1 MLDVSYCQP
10 HNYIEGGS
18 RLTNAEQPLTTIQA
32 VEAIEQLRVYF
43 SEIYRHGAPFKL
55 PTFRMIL
62 RNCSP
67 DEAPTNATRITRR
80 SEGTHADP
88 TPTAA
93 IINLEGVTLQMPEVQ
108 IISAGD
114 ITSILTAMPSHLE
127 LAMRCAVIGEV
138 QTPTDLLRF
147 DFVYKAAAHLGISQ
161 STIYRR
167 CNEAL
172 EWVASA
178 LYGERW
184 TSVFA
189 EVA

>member
-1 MLDVSYCQP
+1 MLDTSYCQP
-10 HNYIEGGS
+10 HNIEGGS
-18 RLTNAEQPLTTIQA
+18 RVTNAEHPLTTIQA
-32 VEAIEQLRVYF
+32 VEAIEQLRTYF

-62 RNCSP
+62 RNCALE
-67 DEAPTNATRITRR
+67 EAPTNATRITRR

-88 TPTAA
+88 TPMAA

-108 IISAGD
+108 IIGAGD

-127 LAMRCAVIGEV
+127 LALRCAIIGEV
-138 QTPTDLLRF
+138 QTPTALLRF
-147 DFVYKAAAHLGISQ
+147 AFVYEAAAHLAISQ
-161 STIYRR
+161 STIFRR

>member
-1 MLDVSYCQP
+1 M
-10 HNYIEGGS
+10 
-18 RLTNAEQPLTTIQA
+18 TNAEQPLTTIQA

-43 SEIYRHGAPFKL
+43 SEIYRHGAPFKM
-55 PTFRMIL
+55 PTFRMVL

-108 IISAGD
+108 IIGAGD

-127 LAMRCAVIGEV
+127 LAVRCAVIGEV
-138 QTPTDLLRF
+138 QTPTALVRF
-147 DFVYKAAAHLGISQ
+147 SFVYEAAAYLGISQ

-172 EWVASA
+172 EWVANA